1 VEFFMAQGDRQQES
15 LETLK
20 LINAASTALRLYPED
35 SAQVTSSVENAYL
48 GIKSYIRKNKLFRF
62 SLSGDS
68 FMMNGKP
75 VDNPTRERLQLLTFC
90 DQLQKMDLKEFVLSK
105 GLDRKTFRQI
115 LSVFSASPEEINK
128 AGGNRSF
135 ISHLNLTEIFPEH
148 YSVVEES
155 AEEKEQKEKVDSV
168 LRKLSGGYVR
178 PEYIMYLV
186 GRKKGQELK
195 HDIQQNLQVPEK
207 GGHIVAATAYSLIQ
221 ILNKDHVVA
230 VAPAFSKALES
241 FSTHLDEVHYP
252 KVSARAATLLMP
264 YLDET
269 SVLMLI
275 CQDFS
280 SSFGQYF
287 YDAILAVTDIDIL
300 TRVLAWIRE
309 QQKKGITGNDVLH
322 AQLRVVTKGADTLL
336 ATPRGEQV
344 LAKSTMNDVLHKK
357 ERSQKEKRI
366 QAGITALAKGD
377 LSSLENEEVCSS
389 VPSTIEKLLERGKED
404 VAAVILQNM
413 VKGLTGQ
420 NYGHRGRLARVVGG
434 VAYRLAHQGH
444 WEWLEKLT
452 PVCLA
457 WIRENEVA
465 DRSFQQHV
473 EAMQA
478 MMNHSWFGDNIDL
491 SERILTVFYHI
502 RSGALEKTDAV
513 REMLGRVQDKN
524 VDLALLQGYLD
535 RCFETPVDEMI
546 CRKIVM
552 QGPIATRFL
561 LDTLINSDTR
571 SHRIRLLKILSEM
584 EYDLVP
590 VLLERLPDPMPWFG
604 KRNIIRL
611 LGETGVEGNAQAVLE
626 YVSHEDLRV
635 QQEAVQCIVRI
646 GKESTENY
654 LLEVLPLAGMQVK
667 MQVVK
672 YLRNVATEKA
682 VGPLGELLAECSLY
696 HDSEKPVLAMEII
709 RTLEAS
715 GTVKAFPALQRIVNG
730 DGKQF
735 GQQGVDAA
743 KLAISSIR
751 DQGKRNGE
759 ANTVPGQQ
767 AKSTSAG
774 TAVSGGNPGAANSG
788 SGYELITTYPE
799 EKEVYAL
806 LQRDRTKS
814 AIQVLIKLIE
824 KAAHLKKINDAEL
837 LRLRLIDIDPMALS
851 EIIKAAEFIEEG
863 KSNSVDQDHIL
874 IWSDLYD
881 LLSTEEFNAFYNA
894 LEHESHATEE
904 VIVKQGDPQLRLLF
918 INKGRLRLFYNDKEN
933 ETLVKTLGPGN
944 VFGGTS
950 FFDESVWTLNAITM
964 GLVNLSTLSMECV
977 EEWKDEFPALEAKLK
992 DYCQR
997 FDRVNDFFVL
1007 SGAERRDDERRPLSG
1022 SVHLTL
1028 KNENAAATDST
1039 ISGECSDISPNGFSF
1054 LSGITQRKQARSL
1067 LGHHVGILFENEQ
1080 SAGKTSS
1087 LTGTVMAVCE
1097 RPAELGRSVHIR
1109 FDTVL
1114 ETKKMLD
1121 IMDGK

>member
-1 VEFFMAQGDRQQES
+1 MAQGDRQQES

-20 LINAASTALRLYPED
+20 LINAASTALRLYPGD
-35 SAQVTSSVENAYL
+35 SIQVISSVENAYL
-48 GIKSYIRKNKLFRF
+48 GIKSYIRNNKRFRF
-62 SLSGDS
+62 SLSGEGY
-68 FMMNGKP
+68 MMNGKP
-75 VDNPTRERLQLLTFC
+75 VDNPTRDRLQLLTFC

-105 GLDRKTFRQI
+105 RLDRKTFRQI
-115 LSVFSASPEEINK
+115 LSVFSASPDQINK

-135 ISHLNLTEIFPEH
+135 ISDLKLTETFPEH

-155 AEEKEQKEKVDSV
+155 AEEKEQKDKINSI

-186 GRKKGQELK
+186 GRQSGKKIK
-195 HDIQQNLQVPEK
+195 HDLQQNLQTPEQ

-221 ILNKDHVVA
+221 ILNKDHIVA
-230 VAPAFSKALES
+230 VAPAFSKALETI
-241 FSTHLDEVHYP
+241 STHLDEIHYP

-280 SSFGQYF
+280 SPFGRHF
-287 YDAILAVTDIDIL
+287 YDALLAVTDSDTL
-300 TRVLAWIRE
+300 TKVLAWIRE
-309 QQKKGITGNDVLH
+309 QQKKGAAGNDVLQ

-336 ATPRGEQV
+336 ATPRGKQM
-344 LAKSTMNDVLHKK
+344 LAKSTADDVLHQK
-357 ERSQKEKRI
+357 ERGQKEKRV

-377 LSSLENEEVCSS
+377 LSSLENEEVCSNLL
-389 VPSTIEKLLERGKED
+389 STIEKLLEHEKED
-404 VAAVILQNM
+404 VAAAILQNM
-413 VKGLTGQ
+413 VKGLTAQ
-420 NYGHRGRLARVVGG
+420 SYGHRDRLAQAVGG
-434 VAYRLAHQGH
+434 VAHRLAHLGR

-465 DRSFQQHV
+465 DNSFQQHV

-502 RSGALEKTDAV
+502 RSGALEKTDAI

-552 QGPIATRFL
+552 QGPVATRFL
-561 LDTLINSDTR
+561 LDTLIDSDTR

-635 QQEAVQCIVRI
+635 QQEAVRCIVRI
-646 GKESTENY
+646 GKESTEEY
-654 LLEVLPLAGMQVK
+654 LLEILPLAGMQVK
-667 MQVVK
+667 IQVVK
-672 YLRNVATEKA
+672 YLRNVATEKV
-682 VGPLGELLAECSLY
+682 VGPLGELLAECQLY
-696 HDSEKPVLAMEII
+696 SGSEKPVLAMEII
-709 RTLEAS
+709 KTLGAS
-715 GTVKAFPALQRIVNG
+715 GTVKAFPVLQRIVNG

-735 GQQGVDAA
+735 GQQGVEAA

-751 DQGKRNGE
+751 EQGKGNGK
-759 ANTVPGQQ
+759 AKTAPGQQ
-767 AKSTSAG
+767 AKSTSA
-774 TAVSGGNPGAANSG
+774 VSGGNSG
-788 SGYELITTYPE
+788 SAINDSGYELITTYPE
-799 EKEVYAL
+799 EKEVYEL
-806 LQRDRTKS
+806 LQKDRTKS
-814 AIQVLIKLIE
+814 AIQILIKLIE
-824 KAAHLKKINDAEL
+824 KVAHLKKIHDAEL

-851 EIIKAAEFIEEG
+851 EIIKAAEYIEAG

-881 LLSTEEFNAFYNA
+881 LLSTEEFNAFYNV

-904 VIVKQGDPQLRLLF
+904 VIIKQGDPQLRLLF
-918 INKGRLRLFYNDKEN
+918 INKGRLRLFYNDKES

-944 VFGGTS
+944 VFGGAS

-964 GLVNLSTLSMECV
+964 GLVDLSTLSMERV
-977 EEWKDEFPALEAKLK
+977 EEWKDEYPELEAKLK

-997 FDRVNDFFVL
+997 FDRVNDFFVQ

-1028 KNENAAATDST
+1028 LNEKGDAIDSS
-1039 ISGECSDISPNGFSF
+1039 ISGECIDISPSGFSF
-1054 LSGITQRKQARSL
+1054 SSRITQRKQARSL
-1067 LGHHVGILFENEQ
+1067 LGHHVEIVFGNEE
-1080 SAGKTSS
+1080 STAGKTSS
-1087 LTGTVMAVCE
+1087 VTGTVMAVRE
-1097 RPAELGRSVHIR
+1097 LRPTGLGRSVHIR